1 MFGYVFIISLSF
13 IRRSEFFTFFIDNF
27 RDQVK
32 QFRSTVAELI
42 VSCLYDNKDLCFPSP
57 CIVRIHCGQ
66 SEIKRVLAPKLLSPC
81 YKRIGS
87 CF

>member
-1 MFGYVFIISLSF
+1 MFGYVFIINL
-13 IRRSEFFTFFIDNF
+13 IRRSEFFIDNF
-27 RDQVK
+27 RDQVEH
-32 QFRSTVAELI
+32 FRSTVAELI

-66 SEIKRVLAPKLLSPC
+66 SEIKRVLAPKLLSSC

>member
-13 IRRSEFFTFFIDNF
+13 IRRSEFFIDNF

-42 VSCLYDNKDLCFPSP
+42 VSCFYDNKDLCFPSP